1 MERASSKEAVMTW
14 DLGAGLDGRVV
25 MVTGAGGGIGSAT
38 ASAFIAA
45 GAQVV
50 AVDLDADRV
59 RAAIGTDGVEPA
71 LALSADLVRLDTHA
85 ALLEQAASLGPVY
98 ALVHCAAVLRRRADV
113 REITEEDWDA
123 QLDTNLKASFFLC
136 RSVAESMRASGTA
149 GRIVTFSSQGWW
161 TGGFGGSVVYAA
173 SKGGIVSMTR
183 GLARTYGPFGITVNT
198 IAPGQAKTSM
208 LLDDIQPEVLERMTA
223 ETPLGRIGEPDEI
236 AGVAVF
242 LASQHASFV
251 SGATLN
257 VSGGFLMY

>member
-1 MERASSKEAVMTW
+1 MSW
-14 DLGAGLDGRVV
+14 DLGAGLEDRVV
-25 MVTGAGGGIGSAT
+25 LVTGAGGGIGSAT
-38 ASAFIAA
+38 AAAFVAA
-45 GAQVV
+45 GARVV
-50 AVDLDADRV
+50 AIDLDADRV
-59 RAAIGTDGVEPA
+59 RAVLAEQAVEPA
-71 LALSADLVRLDTHA
+71 LALGADLGRLDAHQQLIEA
-85 ALLEQAASLGPVY
+85 ATELGPIH
-98 ALVHCAAVLRRRADV
+98 ALVHCAAVLRRKADI

-136 RSVAESMRASGTA
+136 RAVAESMRSAETP

-173 SKGGIVSMTR
+173 SKGGIVSMSR

-198 IAPGQAKTSM
+198 IAPGQAKTHM
-208 LLDDIQPEVLERMTA
+208 LLDDIAPDVLERMTA
-223 ETPLGRIGEPDEI
+223 DTPLRRIAEPEEI

-242 LASQHASFV
+242 LASRHASFV

>member
-1 MERASSKEAVMTW
+1 MAW
-14 DLGAGLDGRVV
+14 DLGAGLEDRVV
-25 MVTGAGGGIGSAT
+25 VVTGASGGIGSSTT
-38 ASAFIAA
+38 AAFAAA
-45 GAQVV
+45 GARVV
-50 AVDLDADRV
+50 AVDLDADRIG
-59 RAAIGTDGVEPA
+59 AALAQEEVVPA
-71 LALSADLVRLDTHA
+71 LSIGADLSRIDTHA
-85 ALLEQAASLGPVY
+85 DLLDQVTALGPVH

-113 REITEEDWDA
+113 RDITEEDWDI

-136 RSVAESMRASGTA
+136 RSVAESMRAVGTP

-173 SKGGIVSMTR
+173 SKGGIVSMSR

-198 IAPGQAKTSM
+198 IAPGQAKTQM
-208 LLDDIQPEVLERMTA
+208 LLDGIQREVLDRMIA
-223 ETPLGRIGEPDEI
+223 ETPLGRIAEPSEV

-242 LASQHASFV
+242 LASRHASFI

>member
-1 MERASSKEAVMTW
+1 MSW
-14 DLGAGLDGRVV
+14 DLGAGLEDRVV
-25 MVTGAGGGIGSAT
+25 LVTGAGGGIGSAT
-38 ASAFIAA
+38 AAAFVAA
-45 GAQVV
+45 GARVV
-50 AVDLDADRV
+50 AIDLDADRV
-59 RAAIGTDGVEPA
+59 RTVLAEQAVEPA
-71 LALSADLVRLDTHA
+71 LALGADLGRLDAHQQLIEA
-85 ALLEQAASLGPVY
+85 ATELGPIH
-98 ALVHCAAVLRRRADV
+98 ALVHCAAVLRRKADI

-136 RSVAESMRASGTA
+136 RAVAESMRSAETP

-173 SKGGIVSMTR
+173 SKGGIVSMSR

-198 IAPGQAKTSM
+198 IAPGQAKTHM
-208 LLDDIQPEVLERMTA
+208 LLDDIAPDVLERMTA
-223 ETPLGRIGEPDEI
+223 DTPLRRIAEPEEI

-242 LASQHASFV
+242 LASRHASFV

>member
-1 MERASSKEAVMTW
+1 V
-14 DLGAGLDGRVV
+14 
-25 MVTGAGGGIGSAT
+25 
-38 ASAFIAA
+38 AA
-45 GAQVV
+45 I
-50 AVDLDADRV
+50 DLDADCV
-59 RAAIGTDGVEPA
+59 RTSLAERAVEPA
-71 LALSADLVRLDTHA
+71 LALGADLVRLDSHQDLIDA
-85 ALLEQAASLGPVY
+85 ATELGPIH
-98 ALVHCAAVLRRRADV
+98 ALVHCAAVLRRKADV

-136 RSVAESMRASGTA
+136 RAVAESMRAAGTP

-173 SKGGIVSMTR
+173 SKGGIVSMSR

-198 IAPGQAKTSM
+198 IAPGQAKTHM
-208 LLDDIQPEVLERMTA
+208 LLDDIAPDVLERMTA
-223 ETPLGRIGEPDEI
+223 DTPLRRIAEPEEI

-242 LASQHASFV
+242 LASRHASFV